1 MKVGYKQT
9 MRVQAKNVLLLLLL
23 CLSATRVAL
32 GQDSRAGANG
42 AHQVTGE
49 DRGGQQKTFKSRSLT
64 PDEGLAILGAALDAR
79 HYPDFPSDCSH
90 LVHQLYGRAGFP
102 YEYASSSD
110 LYVGIDE
117 FRRVTNPQPGDL
129 AVWRGHA
136 GIVVNPTQHSFF
148 SALSSGLG
156 VDAYDSPYWKQR
168 GRPRFF
174 RYVKPAPGGVL
185 SSSVRTARLKPTAL
199 DKTESRE
206 TLADGPVAMPEE
218 EFSSDAASA
227 TKLAENRPANAEIPH
242 VVVVNSARPKPDQ
255 VGAAFL
261 QTCTGWGE
269 SLRGRGLFKPE
280 QFKSDQ
286 SVIVFDHFEVRKVH
300 IKGNQGWVEVQIDEL
315 VSLTGSK
322 AEVHIR
328 SERHRWALNRRD
340 SQSWELTPWRNTI
353 YLPQH
358 TAERVLAQELAKLT
372 EDSPDTSDRTQEKA
386 ELARLLGA
394 LLK

>member
-1 MKVGYKQT
+1 MQFYAQN
-9 MRVQAKNVLLLLLL
+9 ALLLLPL
-23 CLSATRVAL
+23 CLGATGAAFA
-32 GQDSRAGANG
+32 QDNRASLAVT
-42 AHQVTGE
+42 HQVSRE
-49 DRGGQQKTFKSRSLT
+49 GGGLQPKAIKPRPLT
-64 PDEGLAILGAALDAR
+64 PGEGLAILGAALDAR
-79 HYPDFPSDCSH
+79 HYPDLPSDCSH
-90 LVHQLYGRAGFP
+90 LVHELYGRAGFP

-110 LYVGIDE
+110 LYAGIDE
-117 FRRVTNPQPGDL
+117 FRRVTSPQPGDL

-185 SSSVRTARLKPTAL
+185 STSIRTAKLKPTAL
-199 DKTESRE
+199 EKTESRE
-206 TLADGPVAMPEE
+206 TVAGGLVPLSEE
-218 EFSSDAASA
+218 SSSDTASA
-227 TKLAENRPANAEIPH
+227 TKLAENRPVNAEIPH

-269 SLRGRGLFKPE
+269 SLRGPDLFRPDQFKP
-280 QFKSDQ
+280 DQ
-286 SVIVFDHFEVRKVH
+286 SLIVFDHFEVKKVH
-300 IKGNQGWVEVQIDEL
+300 IKGSSGWVEVQIDEL

-322 AEVHIR
+322 AEVHKR
-328 SERHRWALNRRD
+328 SERYRWPLNRRD

-358 TAERVLAQELAKLT
+358 IAAHVLAHELAKLT
-372 EDSPDTSDRTQEKA
+372 EDSLENAGVTQEKA
-386 ELARLLGA
+386 ELAQLLTGLLG
-394 LLK
+394 K

>member
-1 MKVGYKQT
+1 
-9 MRVQAKNVLLLLLL
+9 MRFYAKNALLLLPL
-23 CLSATRVAL
+23 CLGTTDAAFA
-32 GQDSRAGANG
+32 QDDRASLAVT
-42 AHQVTGE
+42 HQVSRE
-49 DRGGQQKTFKSRSLT
+49 GGGLQPKAIKPRPLS
-64 PDEGLAILGAALDAR
+64 PGEGLAILGAALDAR
-79 HYPDFPSDCSH
+79 HYADYPSDCSH
-90 LVHQLYGRAGFP
+90 LVHELYGRAGFP

-117 FRRVTNPQPGDL
+117 FRRVASPQPGDL

-148 SALSSGLG
+148 SALGSGLG

-168 GRPRFF
+168 GRPRFY
-174 RYVKPAPGGVL
+174 RYLKPGSSGVL
-185 SSSVRTARLKPTAL
+185 STSIRVATLKPTAL
-199 DKTESRE
+199 DKMEPRE
-206 TLADGPVAMPEE
+206 VVADGPVPGRVRES
-218 EFSSDAASA
+218 SSDTLSP
-227 TKLAENRPANAEIPH
+227 TKLAENRAVNAEMPH
-242 VVVVNSARPKPDQ
+242 VVVVNSARPKPDE

-269 SLRGRGLFKPE
+269 SLRGLDLFRSDQFKP
-280 QFKSDQ
+280 DQ
-286 SVIVFDHFEVRKVH
+286 SLIVFDHFEVSKVH
-300 IKGNQGWVEVQIDEL
+300 IKGNRGWVEVQIDEL
-315 VSLTGSK
+315 VSLTGNK
-322 AEVHIR
+322 AEVQKR
-328 SERHRWALNRRD
+328 SERHRWPLNRRD

-372 EDSPDTSDRTQEKA
+372 EDSPDTSGRTEDKA

>member
-1 MKVGYKQT
+1 
-9 MRVQAKNVLLLLLL
+9 MRWQAKYALLFLLLWGAV
-23 CLSATRVAL
+23 CFAS
-32 GQDSRAGANG
+32 GQENRASSTG

-49 DRGGQQKTFKSRSLT
+49 DRGGQQKTFKSRPLT
-64 PDEGLAILGAALDAR
+64 PSEGLAILGAALDAR

-90 LVHQLYGRAGFP
+90 LVHELYGRAGFP

-110 LYVGIDE
+110 LYAGIDE
-117 FRRVTNPQPGDL
+117 FRRVTSPQPGDL
-129 AVWRGHA
+129 AVWHGHA

-185 SSSVRTARLKPTAL
+185 STSIRTAKLKPTAL

-206 TLADGPVAMPEE
+206 TVADGPVPLSEE
-218 EFSSDAASA
+218 SASDTSSA
-227 TKLAENRPANAEIPH
+227 TKVAEDRPVNAEMPH
-242 VVVVNSARPKPDQ
+242 VVVVNSSRPKPDQ

-269 SLRGRGLFKPE
+269 SLRGLDLFRPDQFKP
-280 QFKSDQ
+280 DQ
-286 SVIVFDHFEVRKVH
+286 SLIVFDNFEVKKVH
-300 IKGNQGWVEVQIDEL
+300 IKGNSGWVEVQIDEL
-315 VSLTGSK
+315 VSLTGNK
-322 AEVHIR
+322 AELQKR

-358 TAERVLAQELAKLT
+358 LAAHVLAHELAELT
-372 EDSPDTSDRTQEKA
+372 EDSPDTSGRTPEKA